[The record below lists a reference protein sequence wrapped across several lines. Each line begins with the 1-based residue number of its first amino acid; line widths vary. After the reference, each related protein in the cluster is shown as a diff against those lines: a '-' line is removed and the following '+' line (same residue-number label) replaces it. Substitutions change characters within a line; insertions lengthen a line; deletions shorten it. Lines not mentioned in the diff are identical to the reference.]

1 MTDPKQ
7 RVITP
12 KVLTRA
18 LILCN
23 NEDKAAKRMIML
35 KPRVQAEILQAVRK
49 NKMKPEDFI
58 LKFGEKGS
66 DEHRNAIFRLAN
78 VSMVIAGAA
87 GYIQQPKSWLPAKAQ
102 DGQSSSMSSNDDTV
116 VTPESV
122 KIALTYMGGNTM
134 TEANEMKLI
143 RSVQGRRYYFFL
155 IFLTFFN
162 FLFLFFRLFS
172 FFKLFL
178 FFL

>member
-1 MTDPKQ
+1 
-7 RVITP
+7 
-12 KVLTRA
+12 
-18 LILCN
+18 
-23 NEDKAAKRMIML
+23 ML

-58 LKFGEKGS
+58 LKFGEKGT

-102 DGQSSSMSSNDDTV
+102 DGTGGSSSMSSNDDTI

-122 KIALTYMGGNTM
+122 RIALTYMGGNTM

-143 RSVQGRRYYFFL
+143 RSVQGRRYVVFISFLFFFFVFFL
-155 IFLTFFN
+155 IFFIDFF
-162 FLFLFFRLFS
+162 
-172 FFKLFL
+172 
-178 FFL
+178 